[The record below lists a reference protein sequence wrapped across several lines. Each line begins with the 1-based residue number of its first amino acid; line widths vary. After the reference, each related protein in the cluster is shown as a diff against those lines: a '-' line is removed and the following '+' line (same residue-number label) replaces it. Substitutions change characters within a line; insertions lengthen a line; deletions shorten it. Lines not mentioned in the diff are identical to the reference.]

1 MRVFEQGSSLKEA
14 REDREYR
21 SLREERMEGFLS
33 SLTDPLENYPELMS
47 IEEAC
52 LEKYV
57 PLIRPSMQRFLSFE
71 MKARRPKRIL
81 EIGTAVGF
89 SSILMAKNLLEFSDD
104 FHIDTIENFNV
115 RIPEAEANFKACGVE
130 DYITLHFGD
139 AGEILRLMGEEKKQ
153 GDQGFGLH
161 FHGPYDLIF
170 MDAAK
175 GQYPV
180 WLPLLKDLMEENT
193 LLITDNVLQEGE
205 LVESHFAIHRRN
217 RTIHKRVREYLYAL
231 THDEDLQTEIL
242 PIGDGLALTVLR

>member
-21 SLREERMEGFLS
+21 SIREERMEGFLS
-33 SLTDPLENYPELMS
+33 SLTDPLESYPELMS

-104 FHIDTIENFNV
+104 FHIDTIEN
-115 RIPEAEANFKACGVE
+115 
-130 DYITLHFGD
+130 Y
-139 AGEILRLMGEEKKQ
+139 Q
-153 GDQGFGLH
+153 
-161 FHGPYDLIF
+161 
-170 MDAAK
+170 
-175 GQYPV
+175 
-180 WLPLLKDLMEENT
+180 
-193 LLITDNVLQEGE
+193 
-205 LVESHFAIHRRN
+205 RN
-217 RTIHKRVREYLYAL
+217 RNRNPTIESSGLFLCLILFNLFISSLLDMVNICLRQQSTLTKNHHVHKTSNQAFLIEHISNL
-231 THDEDLQTEIL
+231 
-242 PIGDGLALTVLR
+242 

>member
-139 AGEILRLMGEEKKQ
+139 AGEILRLK
-153 GDQGFGLH
+153 
-161 FHGPYDLIF
+161 
-170 MDAAK
+170 
-175 GQYPV
+175 
-180 WLPLLKDLMEENT
+180 NT
-193 LLITDNVLQEGE
+193 FNSSTKVTGRETINPASRISASRSTSVPSN
-205 LVESHFAIHRRN
+205 SIRRS
-217 RTIHKRVREYLYAL
+217 L
-231 THDEDLQTEIL
+231 
-242 PIGDGLALTVLR
+242 